1 MELPFD
7 VKNIIFDYLG
17 DTKDKINFCHLDKEN
32 NNRLKI
38 KKLIYPDTQ
47 FTRLFLRQKIFSELE
62 ELDISNNSNIYSVNY
77 LKNLKKLICKG
88 QNSNLRQWGIK
99 NLKLRELYCDENMY
113 IYDVGHMKGT
123 LIRLEPNDNIT
134 KCRYNDVFCCFYRL
148 GVLYLAVLFFVLFII
163 FASVWFGIYFGL
175 ISREV
180 YINTQYIKT
189 IAIVD
194 NITVAPYTCCN
205 LICNTCAHCD
215 SMSMPPCNIL
225 TGNKTIGDCC
235 GGPKCCRTCYKQCCY
250 QQIGKIQ
257 QTCHS
262 CNPYCCYGTDNSKCY
277 NNCGTCHVVNVYY
290 NYNISYNKT
299 IDTINNYNC
308 GMDDVEC
315 IKNIYN
321 NHNSNFTIYYDKN
334 NILANTRTI
343 GYTPEKFAG
352 LGIISICLI
361 IVTLTLAILS
371 VKYVHMLLKYKKFI
385 RTRKEMDNILLGQF
399 SFNNYRF

>member
-134 KCRYNDVFCCFYRL
+134 
-148 GVLYLAVLFFVLFII
+148 
-163 FASVWFGIYFGL
+163 
-175 ISREV
+175 
-180 YINTQYIKT
+180 
-189 IAIVD
+189 
-194 NITVAPYTCCN
+194 
-205 LICNTCAHCD
+205 
-215 SMSMPPCNIL
+215 
-225 TGNKTIGDCC
+225 
-235 GGPKCCRTCYKQCCY
+235 
-250 QQIGKIQ
+250 
-257 QTCHS
+257 
-262 CNPYCCYGTDNSKCY
+262 
-277 NNCGTCHVVNVYY
+277 
-290 NYNISYNKT
+290 
-299 IDTINNYNC
+299 
-308 GMDDVEC
+308 
-315 IKNIYN
+315 
-321 NHNSNFTIYYDKN
+321 
-334 NILANTRTI
+334 
-343 GYTPEKFAG
+343 
-352 LGIISICLI
+352 
-361 IVTLTLAILS
+361 
-371 VKYVHMLLKYKKFI
+371 
-385 RTRKEMDNILLGQF
+385 
-399 SFNNYRF
+399 